1 MELIKEM
8 VSDWKKAA
16 SSKDA
21 IQDPKDLK
29 AVDLKPAEFKP
40 ADLQPKKP

>member
-1 MELIKEM
+1 M
-8 VSDWKKAA
+8 VSDWKAS

-29 AVDLKPAEFKP
+29 AVDLKAE
-40 ADLQPKKP
+40 DLQPKTAP